1 MARRTARSSQQPQ
14 PRSWERSTDEF
25 LFTAATN
32 QPAPR
37 IGDTGVRSLR
47 SLVNRLGGKRAA
59 AQQLGVSVRTVQR
72 WTAQDVAAR
81 AKPGRAAQTAVQRE
95 QRRLRDQRMTQ
106 AATGRRAARMK
117 TTGATLRVQGSGGL
131 QQRSPAISIKPR
143 PELPINLSGDEVGQ
157 LYSAM
162 AQSEAAAMQF
172 IGLMYDKHY
181 MNDPRQAGDGDWT
194 WESVDRLTLDE
205 Y

>member
-1 MARRTARSSQQPQ
+1 
-14 PRSWERSTDEF
+14 
-25 LFTAATN
+25 
-32 QPAPR
+32 
-37 IGDTGVRSLR
+37 
-47 SLVNRLGGKRAA
+47 
-59 AQQLGVSVRTVQR
+59 
-72 WTAQDVAAR
+72 
-81 AKPGRAAQTAVQRE
+81 
-95 QRRLRDQRMTQ
+95 
-106 AATGRRAARMK
+106 MK

-162 AQSEAAAMQF
+162 AQSEDAAMQF